1 MKALVIYDSMYG
13 NTENI
18 AKAIAK
24 ALKVEVKTVG
34 NTHPDDLKNIELLVV
49 GSPTQGG
56 RPTQKLMDFLNTL
69 TPLNIKVAA
78 FDTRFAQENQTFFL
92 RTLMKTI
99 GFAAPKIASNLRRKG
114 GRLVTPP
121 EGFIVTDTKG
131 PLVDNELVRAEKWAL
146 TLLLP

>member
-13 NTENI
+13 NTEKV
-18 AKAIAK
+18 ARAISK
-24 ALKVEVKTVG
+24 ALKCEVKPVESTL
-34 NTHPDDLKNIELLVV
+34 PQDLNNLNLLVV

-56 RPTQKLMDFLNTL
+56 RPTQKLTDFLNTIS
-69 TPLNIKVAA
+69 PINFKVAT

-99 GFAAPKIASNLRRKG
+99 GFAAPKIAGNLKRKG
-114 GRLVTPP
+114 GHLVKPP

-131 PLVDNELVRAEKWAL
+131 PLADKELTRAGNWAL